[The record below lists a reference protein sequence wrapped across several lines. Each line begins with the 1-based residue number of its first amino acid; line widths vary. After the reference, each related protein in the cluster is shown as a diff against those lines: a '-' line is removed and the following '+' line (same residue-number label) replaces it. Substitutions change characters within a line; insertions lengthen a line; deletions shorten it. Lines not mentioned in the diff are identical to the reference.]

1 MNYMQQEIKVNR
13 KLAGD
18 KEISI
23 ETGLLAQLA
32 DGAVVVRMGDAM
44 LLATVVSNKEPKD
57 GINFLPLSVDY
68 QEKFASNGKIPGG
81 FLKREGR
88 LSEHE
93 ILISRLIDRA
103 LRPLFPE
110 NYRCETQVMISLI
123 SADKEVLPD
132 ALACLA
138 ASSAIMLSDIPFDGP
153 VAEVRVA
160 RIKGEFEV
168 NPVASQIED
177 TDINLIVAGTLA
189 NIVMVEGEMNEVSEK
204 DMAEAIKFAHEK
216 IKELCMLQAD
226 LVKQRGIKEKR
237 GIEPVKED
245 TILQGM
251 LHQWAYPK
259 LFDIAASSILK
270 NEKKEGFEKIKENF
284 LLQLP
289 EEARVENE
297 ILINRYFDELVY
309 DVVRHAIID
318 KNVRLDNRTSNQIRP
333 IWSRIDYLPSA
344 HGSAIFTRGE
354 TQSLTTVTLGNK
366 RDEQLIDSAM
376 NDGYNKFMLHY
387 NFPPFCTGEAK
398 PNRGSSRREIG
409 HGNLAMRTIKKVLPP
424 EDQFPYTIRVVS
436 DILQSNGSSSMATV
450 CAGSMALMDA
460 GVPINKPVAGIAMGL
475 IAGLNQFVVLSD
487 ILGDEDHLGDMD
499 FKVTGT
505 TDGIC
510 ACQMDIKVKGL
521 PYDVLLK
528 ALHQAKEGRL
538 HILKEMS
545 KTIGTH
551 REGYKPHVPKIVRI
565 TIPKEFIGAVI
576 GSGGKTIQ
584 ELQKRTN
591 TVISVEEKE
600 GFGLVEITSAD
611 MDNIL
616 KAQEYIRGI
625 TEEPEIGKIY
635 KGLVLEILDFGAM
648 IEFLPGKKGLLHV
661 SEVDWVHVE
670 NMKDYFKEGDTV
682 EVKIL
687 DIDRNRGKFRL
698 SRKVLIP
705 KNKKIMEDVDTIREK

>member
-1 MNYMQQEIKVNR
+1 MQQEIKVKR
-13 KLAGD
+13 KLSGD

-44 LLATVVSNKEPKD
+44 LLATVVSNKDPKE
-57 GINFLPLSVDY
+57 GIDFLPLSVDY
-68 QEKFASNGKIPGG
+68 QEKFAANGKIPGG

-88 LSEHE
+88 LSEYE

-110 NYRCETQVMISLI
+110 NFRCETQVMVSLI

-138 ASSAIMLSDIPFDGP
+138 ASAAIMLSDIPFDGP

-160 RIKGEFEV
+160 RVSGEFKV
-168 NPVASQIED
+168 NPSVSEIEYA
-177 TDINLIVAGTLA
+177 DINLMVAGTLE
-189 NIVMVEGEMNEVSEK
+189 NIVMVEGEMDEVSEEE
-204 DMAEAIKFAHEK
+204 MAEAIKFAHEQ
-216 IKELCMLQAD
+216 IKSLCILQTD
-226 LVKQRGIKEKR
+226 LVTQRCKKETR
-237 GIEPVKED
+237 TVDPVKED
-245 TILQGM
+245 TVLKGM
-251 LHQWAYPK
+251 LHEWGYPK
-259 LFDIAASSILK
+259 LYDIAVSESTK
-270 NEKKEGFEKIKENF
+270 NEKKEGFEKIKELF
-284 LLQLP
+284 ISQLP
-289 EEARVENE
+289 EESGTENE
-297 ILINRYFDELVY
+297 KLISRYFDDLVY
-309 DVVRHAIID
+309 EVVRHAIVD
-318 KNVRLDNRTSNQIRP
+318 KNIRLDNRSSGQIRP
-333 IWSRIDYLPSA
+333 IWSIVNYLPSA

-376 NDGYNKFMLHY
+376 YDGYNKFMLHY

-409 HGNLAMRTIKKVLPP
+409 HGNLAMRTIRKVLPP

-460 GVPINKPVAGIAMGL
+460 GVPTTKPVAGIAMGL
-475 IAGLNQFVVLSD
+475 IAALNQFVVLSD

-505 TDGIC
+505 KDGIC

-521 PYDVLLK
+521 SYDVLLK

-538 HILKEMS
+538 HILNEMS
-545 KTIGTH
+545 KTINTH
-551 REGYKPHVPKIVRI
+551 REAYKPHVPKIVRLS
-565 TIPKEFIGAVI
+565 IPKEFIGAVI
-576 GSGGKTIQ
+576 GSGGKNIQ

-591 TVISVEEKE
+591 TIISVEEKE
-600 GFGLVEITSAD
+600 GFGQVEILSAD
-611 MDNIL
+611 VENMR
-616 KAQEYIRGI
+616 KAQEYIMGL
-625 TEEPEIGKIY
+625 TEEPEIGKNY
-635 KGLVLEILDFGAM
+635 KGMILELLDFGAM

-661 SEVDWVHVE
+661 SEIDWVRVE
-670 NMKDYFKEGDTV
+670 NINDYFKEGDIV
-682 EVKIL
+682 EVKLL

-705 KNKKIMEDVDTIREK
+705 GNTKIKEDADTTRAN